1 MLIENRLNNMHICTL
16 FEFLNF
22 FSSFV
27 AYLIGFEL
35 ISSGYV
41 YSDIYFKMCIVP
53 LVKDE

>member
-1 MLIENRLNNMHICTL
+1 MHICTL

-27 AYLIGFEL
+27 ACLIGFEL

-41 YSDIYFKMCIVP
+41 YSDIYFNMCIVP